1 MDVPSDSYIRV
12 MNSMKMALL
21 SGLVACAMAL
31 SACSRS
37 YMKVE
42 TPQPGAA
49 VFVNDSAVGTTPWTG
64 LIDKGPARM
73 LVEHNGTVLQDTAF
87 LANSNGQY
95 LWSGLFYGGFT
106 VAMVGYYGFGSAPL
120 LFLGGSVEMGTAFFG
135 RSLMIDHKLSAQD
148 QPAPAAR
155 TRPFLHGTGR
165 QILQLQGKTARA
177 DTLIRTDS
185 LCYESRRQTVWTHDA
200 QKNRHL
206 PVSASAL
213 SRCQPG
219 THTQWKSD
227 PVLPYL
233 LGGAA
238 IGATTLGLITTS
250 LSNESNGSETS
261 PLQKFQI
268 GAIWGAPIGAL
279 MGLYT
284 WNLAPEHERCDEL
297 QDSVAFRKWL
307 EEYPCQGEPLAPKE
321 IAPASAAK
329 PTSEPTTTPA
339 AESVVEPTVEPVAE
353 QAPPAITP
361 ALPGNIRVIQFP
373 TQSDSLTSP

>member
-1 MDVPSDSYIRV
+1 
-12 MNSMKMALL
+12 MKMALL
-21 SGLVACAMAL
+21 SALVVCTVIL

-37 YMKVE
+37 YLKVE

-64 LIDKGPARM
+64 LIDKGPTRM
-73 LVEHNGTVLQDTAF
+73 LVEHNGAVLQDTAF
-87 LANSNGQY
+87 QANSNGQY

-120 LFLGGSVEMGTAFFG
+120 LFLGGGVEMGTALFG

-155 TRPFLHGTGR
+155 PQPFLHGTGR

-206 PVSASAL
+206 PVAASAL

-219 THTQWKSD
+219 TPIEWKND

-238 IGATTLGLITTS
+238 IGATMFGLMTATLS
-250 LSNESNGSETS
+250 DESNGSETS

-284 WNLAPEHERCDEL
+284 WSLTPEHERCDEL

-307 EEYPCQGEPLAPKE
+307 EEYPCQGEPLAPRE
-321 IAPASAAK
+321 IAPASAVK
-329 PTSEPTTTPA
+329 PA
-339 AESVVEPTVEPVAE
+339 AEPIATPVADPVAE
-353 QAPPAITP
+353 QAPTTIAPT
-361 ALPGNIRVIQFP
+361 LPENIRVIQFP